1 MPAAH
6 PVRVRI
12 APSPTG
18 PFHAG
23 GARTALYNWLF
34 ARHHGGTF
42 IVRIEDTDRTRYS
55 APAEA
60 DMLESLRWLG
70 LNWDEGPE
78 VGGPYGPYV
87 QSERVELH
95 QRYAQ
100 ALLDSGHAY
109 RCFCTAERL
118 DQLRQEQK
126 QRQAHAGYDRHCRD
140 LAPEQVAAQLA
151 AGRPFVVRL
160 KMPLDGT
167 TVVHDLIRGTMAFDN
182 ALLEDTIL
190 LKSDGFPTYHLANVV
205 DDHFMAITH
214 VMRGAEWVPSLPI
227 HVVLYNALGW
237 PMPVFA
243 HLPIILSPTGK
254 GKMSKRKIVGA
265 DGKEYPV
272 MVREFRQAGYLP
284 EAMINILARTGWAY
298 DDHTELF
305 TRAELVE
312 KFSVEKVTSAPGAF
326 SYDKLLWMNGHY
338 IRELA
343 PADLAARCLP
353 FLQKAGLVSAR
364 VSAQERALLEQIV
377 PLLHE
382 RLHLLRDIVDQAGYF
397 FTPEVEYP
405 DPTLLLGKNMDA
417 PATRRALQEARQLL
431 AALPEWDA
439 AQMEPPLRALAAE
452 HGWKAGQ
459 VFMPIRAAVT
469 GRTVSPGLFETLHV
483 LGRDKSLAR
492 MDKALAALERLQE
505 TKESS

>member
-1 MPAAH
+1 MPPSSQ

-34 ARHHGGTF
+34 ARHHGGAF

-55 APAEA
+55 AAAEA

-70 LNWDEGPE
+70 LDWDEGPE
-78 VGGPYGPYV
+78 VGGAYGPYV
-87 QSERVELH
+87 QSQRVETH
-95 QRYAQ
+95 QHYARV
-100 ALLDSGHAY
+100 LLDSGRAY
-109 RCFCTAERL
+109 RCFCTPERL
-118 DQLRQEQK
+118 EELRRSQK
-126 QRQAHAGYDRHCRD
+126 SRKEHVGYDRHCRD
-140 LAPEQVAAQLA
+140 LCTAEAEANLA
-151 AGRPFVVRL
+151 AGLPFVVRL
-160 KMPLDGT
+160 KMPLDGA
-167 TVVHDLIRGTMAFDN
+167 TVVHDHIRGTMTFEN
-182 ALLEDTIL
+182 SLMEDTIL

-205 DDHFMAITH
+205 DDHLMKITH

-227 HVVLYNALGW
+227 HVILYDAFGW
-237 PMPVFA
+237 PMPTFA

-254 GKMSKRKIVGA
+254 GKMSKRKIVSA

-305 TRAELVE
+305 TREELVE

-338 IRELA
+338 IREL
-343 PADLAARCLP
+343 PPEDLAQRCLP
-353 FLQKAGLVSAR
+353 FLQKAGLASSPASAR
-364 VSAQERALLEQIV
+364 ERQVLEQVI
-377 PLLHE
+377 PLLRE
-382 RLHLLRDIVDQAGYF
+382 RLHLLRDVVDQAAYF
-397 FTPEVEYP
+397 FTREVDYP

-417 PATRRALQEARQLL
+417 PTTRFALGEARCRL
-431 AALPEWDA
+431 AALPEWE
-439 AQMEPPLRALAAE
+439 AQALEPPLRALAEE

-459 VFMPIRAAVT
+459 LFMPIRVAVT

-483 LGRDKSLAR
+483 LGREQSLERIDGAI
-492 MDKALAALERLQE
+492 AALESLG
-505 TKESS
+505 